1 MPITAMTDRQL
12 TSREEDVLDLLAEGG
27 SNKSIARS
35 LGISEA
41 TVKMHVKNILA
52 KVRLKNRTQAAVW
65 ATTHQGRRS
74 HGSAAVPII
83 VERARLNGVEFD
95 SFYQPTEL
103 EVGR

>member
-1 MPITAMTDRQL
+1 MPITPMTDRQL

-27 SNKSIARS
+27 SNKNIARS

-52 KVRLKNRTQAAVW
+52 KTRLKNRTQAAVW

-74 HGSAAVPII
+74 RGSATVPIA
-83 VERARLNGVEFD
+83 EQARLNGLDFD
-95 SFYQPTEL
+95 SFYQPIEL
-103 EVGR
+103 DAGH